1 MSTTKNYLDVS
12 TPNLVLA
19 TLAAVLSLFGTTF
32 IVVTFFIWK
41 EIRSTSRRI
50 LVYISIAD
58 FFVAVGTVV
67 GVSFSKHSTT
77 CLIQSI
83 CGTYFVLCSF
93 FWTVFLA
100 VYLFIGCTNKRILL
114 AERLVCLFH
123 VIAWGVPLTIVCIA
137 VAKKKLGDN
146 GDIVSSGWCWVS
158 ANMSWKEQ
166 VKWMLIAGKF
176 WEVTAFVIITI
187 LFIFIRQGMRK
198 VLNNEEGLL
207 LSERSSRAAQTAER
221 KLILVPLSF
230 ILLRIWGT
238 VRFFIFVVTGPN
250 KVPPANNWLLVLQ
263 GIGDTLPGFAN
274 FLIFCFF
281 TEKVQGHLRTA
292 FGRCF
297 SRCCPGVLAGYGTRL
312 NHDRLRGV
320 CVPTSSNPDLQ
331 TFGK

>member
-1 MSTTKNYLDVS
+1 MNITKGYLDVS

-41 EIRSTSRRI
+41 EIQSTSRRI

-67 GVSFSKHSTT
+67 GVLFSKYSTI

-83 CGTYFVLCSF
+83 CGTYFVLSSF

-100 VYLFIGCTNKRILL
+100 VYLFIGCTRKRILL

-123 VIAWGVPLTIVCIA
+123 VIGWGVPLTIVCIA

-158 ANMSWKEQ
+158 VNMSWKEQ

-176 WEVTAFVIITI
+176 WEVTAFFIITI

-198 VLNNEEGLL
+198 VVSKIVE
-207 LSERSSRAAQTAER
+207 
-221 KLILVPLSF
+221 
-230 ILLRIWGT
+230 
-238 VRFFIFVVTGPN
+238 
-250 KVPPANNWLLVLQ
+250 
-263 GIGDTLPGFAN
+263 
-274 FLIFCFF
+274 
-281 TEKVQGHLRTA
+281 
-292 FGRCF
+292 
-297 SRCCPGVLAGYGTRL
+297 
-312 NHDRLRGV
+312 
-320 CVPTSSNPDLQ
+320 
-331 TFGK
+331 